1 MSTLSVTNIKT
12 ANGTTDISMTTGNTA
27 SGAMVMYA
35 NGAGFII
42 QSNSSVTAFVANTTA
57 VNLPVANNLNFSAN
71 GITFSDLTQL
81 SSAANATTGPRN
93 RIINGN
99 MAVDQRN
106 AGAAISAANLTT
118 GSYTVDRWQ
127 YNSTQTAKF
136 NAQQN
141 QGSVTTPV
149 GFPNYLGLTSQ
160 SAYSVT
166 STDFF
171 SIRQPIE
178 GFNAADWGWGTASA
192 KTVTLSFLVYSSLT
206 GTFGGSIYNY
216 AGSRSYPFSYSVPSA
231 NTWTTIS
238 VTIAGDTSGTWTG
251 NSSSG
256 WGEIHFSLGAGSSV
270 SGTAGSWSSTLYYS
284 ATSAVSVVGTS
295 GATFYI
301 TGVQL
306 EQGSAATSFER
317 RPYGT
322 ELALC
327 QRYFNTSFPIGTAP
341 ADNASTYLQTSSSA
355 ATTTQV
361 SGAFFQF
368 PISMR
373 ATPTITFYCGAS
385 LASSPTAG
393 QWAYFSSTWTNGS
406 STTAGLDGAVGFC
419 PKTNGTFT
427 LNSSYT
433 IAGNYTASAEL

>member
-1 MSTLSVTNIKT
+1 MVATLKTTIIQEPSSAT
-12 ANGTTDISMTTGNTA
+12 ANMTLDTAGNVTG
-27 SGAMVMYA
+27 GANLVATGMPY
-35 NGAGFII
+35 G
-42 QSNSSVTAFVANTTA
+42 SSSF
-57 VNLPVANNLNFSAN
+57 L
-71 GITFSDLTQL
+71 
-81 SSAANATTGPRN
+81 RN

-106 AGAAISAANLTT
+106 AGAAISAANLTS
-118 GSYTVDRWQ
+118 GLYTVDRWQ

-171 SIRQPIE
+171 GIRQPIE

-301 TGVQL
+301 TSVQL
-306 EQGSAATSFER
+306 EQGSVATPFER
-317 RPYGT
+317 RLYGQ

-327 QRYFNTSFPIGTAP
+327 QRYYFYLGGGINTFQIRGYNTTGA
-341 ADNASTYLQTSSSA
+341 NIVQTLIYP
-355 ATTTQV
+355 V
-361 SGAFFQF
+361 
-368 PISMR
+368 PMR
-373 ATPTITFYCGAS
+373 SYPTITISNITYS
-385 LASSPTAG
+385 
-393 QWAYFSSTWTNGS
+393 NGS
-406 STTAGLDGAVGFC
+406 GAVAQGSDRQGLLGFAV
-419 PKTNGTFT
+419 T
-427 LNSSYT
+427 SSGD
-433 IAGNYTASAEL
+433 AFMTAAASGSITYSAEL